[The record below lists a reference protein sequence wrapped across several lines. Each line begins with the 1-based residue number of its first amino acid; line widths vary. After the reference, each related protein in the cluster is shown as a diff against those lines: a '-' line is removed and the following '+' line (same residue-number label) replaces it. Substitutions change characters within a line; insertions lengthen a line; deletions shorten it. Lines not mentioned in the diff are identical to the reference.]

1 MRKGFTL
8 IETIV
13 ALGVLLVGL
22 VGVIKMQLVGSM
34 ATTHSAD
41 IITARNLA
49 QNYLDQFVSQG
60 PDFIIGPASDA
71 NSNCKY
77 TEGIVVPDAPNNL
90 TSAVFSTA
98 TVPTT
103 IPASG
108 KVTER
113 NIDFNLSYQV
123 DINYI
128 NNDPTRIIGINTTCG
143 GFDKLTRAAM
153 LTVFVRW
160 TDRLSGST
168 QSAQANTLITYQ

>member
-60 PDFIIGPASDA
+60 PDFIIGPVSDTD
-71 NSNCKY
+71 SSCKY
-77 TEGIVVPDAPNNL
+77 TEGIAIANAANNL
-90 TSAVFSTA
+90 TTTA
-98 TVPTT
+98 IPTA
-103 IPASG
+103 PASG

-113 NIDFNLSYQV
+113 NIDFNLSYQLDV
-123 DINYI
+123 NYI
-128 NNDPTRIIGINTTCG
+128 NGDTTRIIGVNTTCG

-160 TDRLSGST
+160 TDRLSGSQ